1 MSSNEK
7 KEVDVKRP
15 LYVGET
21 VLSKI
26 LKTKRVVE
34 SLTDTTVTLVSKKPK
49 FPKGSSYLDSFTELM
64 LGDFKKMMSL
74 EDFEIDYIR
83 QKDQVKNISF
93 KMAFTPEEMASVG
106 YKFGDTF
113 EHRDTSENVMVG
125 AITPGLEGHEKLFD
139 IKLHSLDKMFQ
150 EEYLEYLIS
159 ETLFKIH
166 FKKINKEP
174 IRNSELSFSF

>member
-1 MSSNEK
+1 MGNNEK
-7 KEVDVKRP
+7 KEVDTKRP

-26 LKTKRVVE
+26 LKTERVVE
-34 SLTDTTVTLVSKKPK
+34 SLTDTTVTLVSKKPQ
-49 FPKGSSYLDSFTELM
+49 FPKGSSYLDSFTQLM
-64 LGDFKKMMSL
+64 LGGFKKTMSL

-83 QKDQVKNISF
+83 QKDQTKDISF
-93 KMAFTPEEMASVG
+93 KMTFTPEEMASVG

-113 EHRDTSENVMVG
+113 KHRDTGECVMVG
-125 AITPGLEGHEKLFD
+125 GVSPGFQGHEKLFD

-159 ETLFKIH
+159 ETLFKIY